1 MGLYARGSVLRS
13 SMVDFLPYKCIL
25 ALGLHLYRISI
36 ISAFTIYV
44 ISGRELFKKRRELRH
59 FNDIR
64 KADSYKTTD
73 VKITS
78 ELAHFVVPIGELA
91 DAYIPRNG
99 RQSTRTTASGKNYEQ
114 YSVNIASGPAKYR
127 RSRMSAQ
134 RNKNNAALE
143 ANRAAW
149 GYTKV
154 ALLFFVSLLITWV
167 SSA

>member
-1 MGLYARGSVLRS
+1 VGLYARGSVLRS
-13 SMVDFLPYKCIL
+13 SMVDSLPYKCIL
-25 ALGLHLYRISI
+25 ALGLHFYRISI

-99 RQSTRTTASGKNYEQ
+99 RQSARTTASGKNYEQ

-143 ANRAAW
+143 ANRAAG